1 MRFRKI
7 VGLGVLG
14 FGVVTQAALPVFDA
28 QAFAQWG
35 EQIKQAT
42 AAAQNTLDSFNQLK
56 TNAMEMM
63 HDAIGPAADIVNQL
77 DDVYG
82 QFDSAYSQLQQSV
95 GQVRDLANSL
105 SSVQGILNTMGINTS
120 GGIDGLA
127 SSFKDVGGYK
137 SDACYGSTD
146 PGACNQLYG
155 NSRDVAIA
163 ATKATA
169 DSLLKGIQ
177 QSQDSIANDM
187 QALAKMHDGMKNQKS
202 SGGIGAVYDSVSY
215 GNQIALKLN
224 DQLAQMRAL
233 QTSQMAMMAMRQEAE
248 SARVARGKA
257 ASDKLFQ
264 FDDTP
269 AISSPATSY

>member
-63 HDAIGPAADIVNQL
+63 HDAIGPAMDVVNQL
-77 DDVYG
+77 DDLYG

-105 SSVQGILNTMGINTS
+105 SSVQGALNAMGINTS
-120 GGIDGLA
+120 GGIEGLVG
-127 SSFKDVGGYK
+127 SFKDVSGYK
-137 SDACYGSTD
+137 SDPCYASTD

-155 NSRDVAIA
+155 NSMDVAIA

-169 DSLLKGIQ
+169 DSLLKGVQ
-177 QSQDSIANDM
+177 QTQDGITKDM
-187 QALAKMHDGMKNQKS
+187 QALAKMHDSMKHQQSN
-202 SGGIGAVYDSVSY
+202 GGIGAVYDSVSF

-233 QTSQMAMMAMRQEAE
+233 QTAQMAMMATRQEAE
-248 SARVARGKA
+248 SARIARGKA
-257 ASDKLFQ
+257 ASDKLFGVS
-264 FDDTP
+264 TSP
-269 AISSPATSY
+269 TISRPATSY